1 MEKGATAVF
10 FREEEKK
17 LKPIEN
23 SKISAFFSTAG
34 EAPQIFLS
42 MRRLILPRPEI
53 MQIPF
58 LLWDVLV
65 IIPNNKY
72 DNAVTMMEKGEY
84 EAAIE
89 VFDELGDYKNSAEK
103 KKKHRKQV
111 QKKKKKN
118 GKPLYIPKQKL
129 YLKMNNMGKH
139 CHCI

>member
-17 LKPIEN
+17 LKPIGN

-58 LLWDVLV
+58 LLWEVLV

-72 DNAVTMMEKGEY
+72 DNAVAMMEKGEY

-103 KKKHRKQV
+103 KEEA
-111 QKKKKKN
+111 QKASAEKRRRTES
-118 GKPLYIPKQKL
+118 LYIFQSR
-129 YLKMNNMGKH
+129 NF
-139 CHCI
+139 I